1 MIKIIVLTVMI
12 AALLAMPCA
21 GDSNE
26 IGDDVVVNAADSERI
41 LLDYSIGTI
50 DVVSMGAEN
59 YYVVG
64 YKNIICGRGIVVF
77 TDDGTVVQNESTVD
91 SVFESVAW
99 REVVSQMTLENIS
112 AIKTLVGSPQAI
124 ETDRVDMLASC
135 DSLAVLSSNIG
146 GSNDTNYEVLA
157 AFSRQVLDVD
167 GKIAEIS
174 NGTEVFLIGLSEHE
188 KKVSNIVDDANSTIK
203 SLHSDWKGRHNAQ
216 NWVFGALVLIV
227 ILLIVATAL
236 VYMRS
241 KKGGMP
247 TVSLSKPD
255 FKLVGGKKTNIIDQ
269 LHSPDADL
277 RARSALMAG
286 ASADINEST
295 IPHLIVLLDDVDDR
309 VRANAAQSI
318 RRIGQKNSSLVQFA
332 KDPLMRHLNDPSEK
346 VRDAVNTAYQV
357 IGGGAVAGAE
367 GAAEV
372 AEVAEIAAVDAVET
386 EVASGD
392 ATEEVVEVV
401 EEEVKQ
407 KAESEAAETIGAGVK
422 AQLTDAQQHS
432 LRELQQSVNR
442 SMNDLPAG
450 CDLCMPHYLTGIC
463 TTITHAIEHAHG
475 TESEGI
481 DEMIDAAGT
490 ACNYIVNLIENG
502 RFIDVCISNNVGAFD
517 DTGFVC
523 EIEEYSDKLDAL
535 IRDPAGFIDSSLV
548 EPELWELDSE
558 ITRKM
563 GEFMIIP
570 VSGLWKVSKSV
581 FDDASDES
589 GIKRAFMILIS
600 WIILGRVREMLRNP
614 EIVRRLR
621 L

>member
-1 MIKIIVLTVMI
+1 MIKVMVLTVMI

-26 IGDDVVVNAADSERI
+26 TGDNVVVNAADSERI
-41 LLDYSIGTI
+41 LLDYSVTTI

-64 YKNIICGRGIVVF
+64 YKNVICGRGIVVF
-77 TDDGTVVQNESTVD
+77 TDDGAVVQNESTVD
-91 SVFESVAW
+91 SVFEAVAW
-99 REVVSQMTLENIS
+99 REVVSRMTLENIS
-112 AIKTLVGSPQAI
+112 TIKTLVGAPQAI

-157 AFSRQVLDVD
+157 AFSRQILDVD
-167 GKIAEIS
+167 EKIVEIS
-174 NGTEVFLIGLSEHE
+174 NGTEFFLTGLSEHE

-227 ILLIVATAL
+227 ILLMVATAL

-286 ASADINEST
+286 ASAEINEST

-332 KDPLMRHLNDPSEK
+332 KDPLTRHLNDPSEK
-346 VRDAVNTAYQV
+346 VRDAVNEAYQA

-372 AEVAEIAAVDAVET
+372 AEVAAVDTVE
-386 EVASGD
+386 VGAGD
-392 ATEEVVEVV
+392 ATEEVAEVV
-401 EEEVKQ
+401 EEVAEPT
-407 KAESEAAETIGAGVK
+407 AESEAAETIGVAVT
-422 AQLTDAQQHS
+422 AQLTDAQQHR

-463 TTITHAIEHAHG
+463 TAIAHAIEHAHG

-481 DEMIDAAGT
+481 DEMIDAAET

-535 IRDPAGFIDSSLV
+535 IRDPAGFTDSSLV

-600 WIILGRVREMLRNP
+600 WIILGRAREMLRNP

>member
-1 MIKIIVLTVMI
+1 MIKVMVLTVMI

-26 IGDDVVVNAADSERI
+26 TGDDVVVNAADSERI

-64 YKNIICGRGIVVF
+64 YKNVICGRGIVVF
-77 TDDGTVVQNESTVD
+77 TDDGAVVQNESTVD
-91 SVFESVAW
+91 SVFEAVAW
-99 REVVSQMTLENIS
+99 REVVSRMTLENIS
-112 AIKTLVGSPQAI
+112 TIKTLVGAPQAI

-157 AFSRQVLDVD
+157 AFSRQILDVD
-167 GKIAEIS
+167 GKIVEIS
-174 NGTEVFLIGLSEHE
+174 NGTEFFLTGLSEHE

-227 ILLIVATAL
+227 ILLMVATAL

-286 ASADINEST
+286 ASAEINEST

-318 RRIGQKNSSLVQFA
+318 RRIGQKNSALVQFA

-346 VRDAVNTAYQV
+346 VRDAVNEAYQA

-372 AEVAEIAAVDAVET
+372 AEVAAVDTVE
-386 EVASGD
+386 VGAGD
-392 ATEEVVEVV
+392 ATEEVAEVV
-401 EEEVKQ
+401 EEVAEPT
-407 KAESEAAETIGAGVK
+407 AESEAAETIGVAVT
-422 AQLTDAQQHS
+422 AQLTDAQQHR

-463 TTITHAIEHAHG
+463 TAIAHAIEHAHG

-481 DEMIDAAGT
+481 DEMIDAAET

-535 IRDPAGFIDSSLV
+535 IRDPAGFTDSSLV
-548 EPELWELDSE
+548 EQELWELDSE

-600 WIILGRVREMLRNP
+600 WIILGRAREMLRNP

>member
-1 MIKIIVLTVMI
+1 MIKVIALTVVI
-12 AALLAMPCA
+12 ATLLAMPCA
-21 GDSNE
+21 GNSNE
-26 IGDDVVVNAADSERI
+26 TMDNVVVDAADSERI

-64 YKNIICGRGIVVF
+64 YKNVVCGRGIVVF

-91 SVFESVAW
+91 SVFEAVAW
-99 REVVSQMTLENIS
+99 RKVVSQMTLENIS
-112 AIKTLVGSPQAI
+112 TIKTLVGAPQAI

-174 NGTEVFLIGLSEHE
+174 NGTTFFLTGLSEHE
-188 KKVSNIVDDANSTIK
+188 TKVSNIVDDANSTIK

-236 VYMRS
+236 VYVRS
-241 KKGGMP
+241 KKGGIP

-255 FKLVGGKKTNIIDQ
+255 FKLIGGKKTNIIDQ

-286 ASADINEST
+286 ASAEINEST

-332 KDPLMRHLNDPSEK
+332 KDPLTRHLNDPSEK
-346 VRDAVNTAYQV
+346 VRDAVNEAYQA
-357 IGGGAVAGAE
+357 IGGGAMVGAE
-367 GAAEV
+367 GAAEAV
-372 AEVAEIAAVDAVET
+372 AVGTGET
-386 EVASGD
+386 EGASGD
-392 ATEEVVEVV
+392 ATEEVAEVV
-401 EEEVKQ
+401 EEAVGL
-407 KAESEAAETIGAGVK
+407 KAESKAAETTGAGAK
-422 AQLTDAQQHS
+422 SQLTDAQQHR
-432 LRELQQSVNR
+432 LRELQQSVDR

-450 CDLCMPHYLTGIC
+450 CDLCMPYYLTGIC
-463 TTITHAIEHAHG
+463 TTIAHAIEHAHG
-475 TESEGI
+475 AESEGI

-490 ACNYIVNLIENG
+490 ACNYIVNLIENE
-502 RFIDVCISNNVGAFD
+502 RFIDVCISNNIGAFD

-535 IRDPAGFIDSSLV
+535 IRDPTGFADSSLV

-600 WIILGRVREMLRNP
+600 WIVLGRAREMLRNP

>member
-1 MIKIIVLTVMI
+1 MIKVMVLTVMI

-26 IGDDVVVNAADSERI
+26 TGDNVVVNAADSERI
-41 LLDYSIGTI
+41 LLDYSVTTI

-64 YKNIICGRGIVVF
+64 YKNVICGRGIVVF
-77 TDDGTVVQNESTVD
+77 TDDGAVVQNESTVD
-91 SVFESVAW
+91 SVFEAVAW
-99 REVVSQMTLENIS
+99 REVVSRMTLENIS
-112 AIKTLVGSPQAI
+112 TIKTLVGAPQAI

-157 AFSRQVLDVD
+157 AFSRQILDVD
-167 GKIAEIS
+167 EKIVEIS
-174 NGTEVFLIGLSEHE
+174 NGTEFFLTGLSEHE

-227 ILLIVATAL
+227 ILLMVATAL

-286 ASADINEST
+286 ASAEINEST

-346 VRDAVNTAYQV
+346 VRDAVNEAYQA

-372 AEVAEIAAVDAVET
+372 AEVAAVDTVE
-386 EVASGD
+386 VGAGD
-392 ATEEVVEVV
+392 ATEEVAEVV
-401 EEEVKQ
+401 EEVAEPT
-407 KAESEAAETIGAGVK
+407 AESEAAETIGVAVT
-422 AQLTDAQQHS
+422 AQLTDAQQHR

-463 TTITHAIEHAHG
+463 TAIAHAIEHAHG

-481 DEMIDAAGT
+481 DEMIDAAET

-535 IRDPAGFIDSSLV
+535 IRDPAGFTDSSLV

-600 WIILGRVREMLRNP
+600 WIILGRAREMLRNP